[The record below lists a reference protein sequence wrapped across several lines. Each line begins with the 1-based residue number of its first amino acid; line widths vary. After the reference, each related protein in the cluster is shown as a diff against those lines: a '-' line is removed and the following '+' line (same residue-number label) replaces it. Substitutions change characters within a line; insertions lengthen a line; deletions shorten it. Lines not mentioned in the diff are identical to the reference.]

1 MTTTTTKPQTAFGR
15 LLATPGIDWI
25 MLGALVVIWGSAF
38 AALKLAATGGM
49 DALWLV
55 VFRVVTAAIVLGV
68 LVGVSRPAPVPRL
81 RPLDPRWGWA
91 FVVGVPGMALPFVGF
106 AWAAH
111 HVDSAVLS
119 ILNGAA
125 PLFTALLAHQVI
137 ASERLTWPK
146 VLGVGLGF
154 SGLVVLLLPKLSGG
168 VDASLLACLAGIAA
182 TAGYAL
188 GNVVTKLAPPVHP
201 AVMALL
207 LCLCASAVC
216 VPVALLFEP
225 FPTDATPAAWFGV
238 LYLGVGPTALATV
251 VYVWLIQRKGPLF
264 VAMVTYM
271 TPVFATAIGIGLLG
285 ERPGWHV
292 FAALGLVLAGVA
304 AANLKRKA
312 A

>member
-1 MTTTTTKPQTAFGR
+1 M
-15 LLATPGIDWI
+15 ATPGIEWVA
-25 MLGALVVIWGSAF
+25 LGALVVIWGSAF
-38 AALKLAATGGM
+38 AALKMTATGGM
-49 DALWLV
+49 GALWVV
-55 VFRVVTAAIVLGV
+55 VFRVVTGAVVLGV
-68 LVGVSRPAPVPRL
+68 LLGLTRPAPLPRL

-91 FVVGVPGMALPFVGF
+91 FVVGVPGMALPFLGF

-125 PLFTALLAHQVI
+125 PLFTALMAHQVI
-137 ASERLTWPK
+137 ASERMTAPK
-146 VLGVGLGF
+146 VVGIALGF

-168 VDASLLACLAGIAA
+168 VDASVLACLAGIAA

-216 VPVALLFEP
+216 VPVAVLFEP
-225 FPTDATPAAWFGV
+225 FPSAATPAAWAGV
-238 LYLGVGPTALATV
+238 LYLGIGPTAIATV
-251 VYVWLIQRKGPLF
+251 VYVWLIQRRGPLF

-292 FAALGLVLAGVA
+292 FAALGLVLSGVA
-304 AANLKRKA
+304 AANWRLRA
-312 A
+312 SVTTA